1 MEDANREEFSLYQRV
16 LDSPFLHPTAL
27 LLGAVIALSESFYL
41 LLLGEPIQNAI
52 WPQAIRTLAWT
63 FFLRQHIATIAILS
77 ALILTLSIW
86 VAIRKQRGTH
96 LHPLAIVCLLMLIGA
111 VLASWVIFLL
121 MDIRYIRGAFLLLPT
136 IYGFLLLSA
145 AIAVRGPPHLPK
157 REQSKSEKTYTFLHL
172 CTIFFAAWLVMP
184 GIPALIGIAPSPPDA
199 PSMGY
204 GAQPGPFDSASIQY
218 PYPIPEIVSE
228 IQGPTEEDIEF
239 SVYLHLPQLPSDPGI
254 EGVPLAILLH
264 AFNNPSIESYSDWID
279 HLVGKG
285 MVVAYIQYPTDVRPP
300 EADTFTL
307 VEESGMSNWPH
318 HVPRMHAIQSA
329 MDLLQERIDDTTR
342 DDFVNQ
348 TLGDL
353 KILPQHL
360 WIGGHSL
367 GGAYSLQALQMA
379 LDIGWGNQTLVVDT
393 EMAAARPVQE
403 NWLPNYA
410 DLPENTLV
418 HLVVSEDDMTVGQ
431 CDSVHHIE
439 LFNMV
444 DDNHTLLIYIPSDRY
459 GFPRLVATHY
469 IPANEAHDTLADW
482 AMYRRIDAQ
491 ADWVVAHSRG
501 DLNTADFA
509 YANLIDTPMLSGM
522 GEWSDGTPVLP
533 LEVYSNPSESG
544 RFASCF

>member
-1 MEDANREEFSLYQRV
+1 MEDEAKVTLTLYQRV
-16 LDSPFLHPTAL
+16 TASPFLHPAAL
-27 LLGAVIALSESFYL
+27 ILGAIIALSESIYL
-41 LLLGEPIQNAI
+41 LLLGEPVQNAI

-63 FFLRQHIATIAILS
+63 FFLRQHIATIAVFS
-77 ALILTLSIW
+77 GLILATSIW
-86 VAIRKQRGTH
+86 AALRKQKGKE
-96 LHPLAIVCLLMLIGA
+96 LHPLLAIGLMMLIGS

-136 IYGFLLLSA
+136 IYGVLLLAS

-157 REQSKSEKTYTFLHL
+157 QEQNKTQKAYTVLHL

-199 PSMGY
+199 PTMGY
-204 GAQPGPFDSASIQY
+204 GAQAGPFDSVSVQY
-218 PYPIPEIVSE
+218 PYPIPELVSD
-228 IQGPTEEDIEF
+228 IQGPTEEDIDF
-239 SVYLHLPQLPSDPGI
+239 SVYLFLPQLPNDPGI

-264 AFNNPSIESYSDWID
+264 AFNNPSADSYMDWIE

-285 MVVAYIQYPTDVRPP
+285 MVVAYIQYPTDVRPE
-300 EADTFTL
+300 EAETFTL
-307 VEESGMSNWPH
+307 VEENGMSNWPH
-318 HVPRMHAIQSA
+318 HVPRMHALQSA
-329 MDLLQERIDDTTR
+329 VNVLQERIDDKTR
-342 DDFVNQ
+342 DDFVNE

-367 GGAYSLQALQMA
+367 GGAYSFQVLQMA
-379 LDIGWGNQTLVVDT
+379 QEKQWGNQTLVVDT
-393 EMAAARPVQE
+393 EMAPARPVQE
-403 NWLPNYA
+403 NWLPNYSTF
-410 DLPENTLV
+410 PMNTLV

-439 LFNMV
+439 LFNEV
-444 DDNHTLLIYIPSDRY
+444 EDNHTLLIYIPSDRY

-482 AMYRRIDAQ
+482 AFYRRIDAQ
-491 ADWVVAHSRG
+491 ADWVVALSRG

-509 YANLIDTPMLSGM
+509 YANLVDTPMLSDM
-522 GEWSDGTPVLP
+522 GKWSDGTPVLP
-533 LEVYSNPSESG
+533 LQVYTNPSESG
-544 RFASCF
+544 LFASCF

>member
-1 MEDANREEFSLYQRV
+1 MEDVIEEKSSLFQRV
-16 LDSPFLHPTAL
+16 LNSPFLHPTAL
-27 LLGAVIALSESFYL
+27 VLGAVIALSESIYL

-63 FFLRQHIATIAILS
+63 FFLRQHIATITVLS
-77 ALILTLSIW
+77 AIILALSIW
-86 VAIRKQRGTH
+86 VAIRKQRGVQ

-111 VLASWVIFLL
+111 VFASWIIFLL

-136 IYGFLLLSA
+136 IYGVLLLSA
-145 AIAVRGPPHLPK
+145 AIAVKGPPHLPK
-157 REQSKSEKTYTFLHL
+157 REQSKTEKTYTVLHL

-184 GIPALIGIAPSPPDA
+184 GIPALIGIAPSPPEA

-218 PYPIPEIVSE
+218 PYPIPELVSE

-285 MVVAYIQYPTDVRPP
+285 MAVAYIQYPTDVRPK

-307 VEESGMSNWPH
+307 VEENGMSNWPH
-318 HVPRMHAIQSA
+318 HVPRMHALQSA
-329 MDLLQERIDDTTR
+329 MDLLQERIDDSTR

-348 TLGDL
+348 TLGEL

-379 LDIGWGNQTLVVDT
+379 IDKEWGNQTLVVDT

-403 NWLPNYA
+403 NWLPNYTN
-410 DLPENTLV
+410 LPENTLV

-509 YANLIDTPMLSGM
+509 YANLIDTPLLSDM
-522 GEWSDGTPVLP
+522 GKWSDGTPVLP
-533 LEVYSNPSESG
+533 LQVYSNPSESG
-544 RFASCF
+544 LFASCF